1 MTGTSVMHRV
11 VMTSLEPGSRAQHL
25 HLQPTA
31 SPGHEYLYSVQC
43 SEATWHVTRD
53 TAACHHSVNLP
64 GDTGTRGTRAPAPAH
79 SYVAPV
85 CFNGANQRLEPN

>member
-1 MTGTSVMHRV
+1 MTGTSVLHRV

-43 SEATWHVTRD
+43 SEAT
-53 TAACHHSVNLP
+53 
-64 GDTGTRGTRAPAPAH
+64 
-79 SYVAPV
+79 
-85 CFNGANQRLEPN
+85 

>member
-1 MTGTSVMHRV
+1 MTRSWGWGHLNISTLHCHHCKYNHSYSWTLDRVMTGTSVMHRV

-43 SEATWHVTRD
+43 SEAT
-53 TAACHHSVNLP
+53 
-64 GDTGTRGTRAPAPAH
+64 
-79 SYVAPV
+79 
-85 CFNGANQRLEPN
+85 